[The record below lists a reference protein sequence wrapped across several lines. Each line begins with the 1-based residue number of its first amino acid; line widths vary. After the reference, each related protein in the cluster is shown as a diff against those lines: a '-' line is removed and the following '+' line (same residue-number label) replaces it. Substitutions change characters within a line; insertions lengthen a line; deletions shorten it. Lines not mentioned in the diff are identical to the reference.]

1 MGVSHVLLR
10 FELNSQ
16 HYYCKTMMKVVLVGA
31 AITTVIAFAGVIA
44 TWSVIY
50 STDIGSEVDTNST
63 TTTVVP
69 TTTTAANGVTTTT
82 GNSPTTTAAN
92 GVTTTTGNG
101 PTTTTTTITTTSTP
115 TAAPCVNGGVCA
127 VDADCCNGSGEA

>member
-50 STDIGSEVDTNST
+50 STDISSEVDTNST

-69 TTTTAANGVTTTT
+69 TTTTTVNGVTTTA
-82 GNSPTTTAAN
+82 GNGATTTVN

-101 PTTTTTTITTTSTP
+101 ATTTVSTATTTTTPST
-115 TAAPCVNGGVCA
+115 
-127 VDADCCNGSGEA
+127 